1 MKKITALT
9 LPLVACFL
17 FASPTF
23 ANGNPSGVA
32 REIAKMAKIEFQKAY
47 GNLPIKVNDKM
58 SLTNISSKGASIV
71 YDYRYRDK
79 STKYT
84 QNDVD
89 IYSQLMFDK
98 RMCDDDTFVSFFT
111 DNDIDFVYRYTFND
125 KKTLSSSFYIE
136 DACED

>member
-1 MKKITALT
+1 MKKINALT
-9 LPLVACFL
+9 LPIAACLL

>member
-9 LPLVACFL
+9 LPLAACLL
-17 FASPTF
+17 FMSPTF

-32 REIAKMAKIEFQKAY
+32 REIARMAKIEFQKAY

>member
-17 FASPTF
+17 FMSPTF
-23 ANGNPSGVA
+23 ANGNPNGVA
-32 REIAKMAKIEFQKAY
+32 REIARMAKIEFQKAY

>member
-9 LPLVACFL
+9 LPLAACLL
-17 FASPTF
+17 FMSPTF